1 MKRLR
6 MILIFA
12 AAMLLLLTFASAAG
26 GYLLRD
32 DGAGRIAV
40 FEQETGR
47 CLQQTDIPVSSLQR
61 TDRRQISQG
70 ILLPDLPSLTQAME
84 DFCS

>member
-1 MKRLR
+1 MKCLR
-6 MILIFA
+6 MILTFT
-12 AAMLLLLTFASAAG
+12 AAMLLLLTFVTAAG

-32 DGAGRIAV
+32 DGTGRIAV
-40 FEQETGR
+40 FEQATGR
-47 CLQQTDIPVSSLQR
+47 CLQQTDIPISSLQR
-61 TDRRQISQG
+61 VDRLQISQG